1 MYYSRFL
8 KFFALL
14 ILVGFSSNQA
24 WAQSVVSGEIDGTVT
39 DATGAVVA
47 NATVNLSS
55 SETGLNESTTTGA
68 NGAFRFALVRPGSY
82 TLTITVSG
90 FSTVKRTVTAS
101 VGQARMIPI
110 KLEGGAKSESI
121 EITAESPLLHTENAN
136 LASTVDSKAIELLPS
151 PGQDITNYAMT
162 TPGVTL
168 STGGG
173 YGNFTANGL
182 PGTANL
188 YTVNGTDYND
198 PYLNLHNSGA
208 SNLLM
213 GANELQEIAVVTN
226 GYTGEYGRQAGA
238 NVNYTTKSGSNK
250 YHGNATWFYNG
261 TNLNA
266 NDWFANSQ
274 GTERGHAVSN
284 QWAGSFG
291 GPIKKDKLFFFYD
304 NEGLRYVLPGGGLTW
319 VPTAAF
325 RQATLANL
333 ALNNASAV
341 PFYTNIFNLYKGAP
355 GSGSATPDPGNC
367 GNLSGN
373 TINGVTFDNGPGTP
387 GVVCANKYFSTVNNL
402 NTERLQSITVD
413 LNATQKDTLKF
424 RYKQDRGVQA
434 TGTDPINAA
443 FNANSIQPEADGQ
456 MIWTHVINSHTTNQF
471 IASGLY
477 YSALFGP
484 PNLPAALAVF
494 PTTIAFND
502 GSFANMGGGDNAY
515 PQGRNVAQYQ
525 FVDDFSWTRGNH
537 GIKFGTNFRRN
548 NISSFAAGPNTSGLV
563 TINDLNDF
571 YNGVISAAGTS
582 TIGKNFANALEQPI
596 SYYSL
601 GLYIQDEWRAT
612 SKLKLTL
619 AVRADRNSAAP
630 S

>member
-14 ILVGFSSNQA
+14 ILVGCCLNQA
-24 WAQSVVSGEIDGTVT
+24 WAQSVVSGEIGGTVT
-39 DATGAVVA
+39 DARGAVVP

-55 SETGLNESTTTGA
+55 SETGFSESTTTSA

-101 VGQARMIPI
+101 LGQATMIPI
-110 KLEGGAKSESI
+110 KLEVGAKSESI

-198 PYLNLHNSGA
+198 PYLNLNNSGA
-208 SNLLM
+208 SNLLL

-266 NDWFANSQ
+266 NDWFSNNTSPD
-274 GTERGHAVSN
+274 GGVTPSTPRGH
-284 QWAGSFG
+284 
-291 GPIKKDKLFFFYD
+291 
-304 NEGLRYVLPGGGLTW
+304 
-319 VPTAAF
+319 
-325 RQATLANL
+325 
-333 ALNNASAV
+333 
-341 PFYTNIFNLYKGAP
+341 
-355 GSGSATPDPGNC
+355 
-367 GNLSGN
+367 
-373 TINGVTFDNGPGTP
+373 
-387 GVVCANKYFSTVNNL
+387 
-402 NTERLQSITVD
+402 
-413 LNATQKDTLKF
+413 
-424 RYKQDRGVQA
+424 
-434 TGTDPINAA
+434 
-443 FNANSIQPEADGQ
+443 
-456 MIWTHVINSHTTNQF
+456 
-471 IASGLY
+471 
-477 YSALFGP
+477 
-484 PNLPAALAVF
+484 
-494 PTTIAFND
+494 
-502 GSFANMGGGDNAY
+502 
-515 PQGRNVAQYQ
+515 
-525 FVDDFSWTRGNH
+525 
-537 GIKFGTNFRRN
+537 
-548 NISSFAAGPNTSGLV
+548 
-563 TINDLNDF
+563 
-571 YNGVISAAGTS
+571 
-582 TIGKNFANALEQPI
+582 
-596 SYYSL
+596 
-601 GLYIQDEWRAT
+601 
-612 SKLKLTL
+612 
-619 AVRADRNSAAP
+619 
-630 S
+630 